1 MKQQTTCENMTR
13 GRRGRNRG
21 VVVGQRGHHLLDA
34 RLAEHVMVGGHHGD
48 VEPEQVLH
56 FLPLERSVTQ
66 CRFHVATH
74 CRKIGMLHLHFVEKR
89 LSELKVVVTYC
100 LKLAVE

>member
-1 MKQQTTCENMTR
+1 MCYQILTR

-34 RLAEHVMVGGHHGD
+34 RLVEHVLVGGHHGD

-56 FLPLERSVTQ
+56 FLPLE
-66 CRFHVATH
+66 HVWEH
-74 CRKIGMLHLHFVEKR
+74 NVGFMLLFI
-89 LSELKVVVTYC
+89 L
-100 LKLAVE
+100 